1 MKNFLNIIL
10 IVLLTVLTVNLFS
23 NNVKKEGLDISFSTS
38 SYTVPATVVVKAS
51 NNTTEKVSLDACKDV
66 TIRKNGD
73 SIKFSDEFCKKYEN
87 VEVSANSF
95 FDINY
100 QSEYK
105 NFKET
110 GKYDLEVN
118 LASGKKFTS
127 SMNVENRWTFWKLF
141 VTLIYAPIY
150 NLFSWLISVFSGSIG
165 WAIITITVIIRLLLI
180 YPQQKSMVSQ
190 RKLQDLQPK
199 IKKLQEEYKWNQ
211 QLLWQ
216 KLLELYKTEKVNPMW
231 SCGFILIQ
239 LPIIL
244 VLYNVILWVQDTSN
258 EYYLYSFVQLVEKT
272 SNFFWLDLLGTGW
285 TQGLILAVIIALL
298 QFLQIKYSISQN
310 KNTKTTWVVLEK
322 KSGDDKYSQ
331 MMPDPEMMNKFMLYV
346 LPLIVWFA
354 TYGLFAWVWVYW
366 WISTLFILVQQ
377 IIVNKMFKKSS

>member
-1 MKNFLNIIL
+1 
-10 IVLLTVLTVNLFS
+10 
-23 NNVKKEGLDISFSTS
+23 
-38 SYTVPATVVVKAS
+38 
-51 NNTTEKVSLDACKDV
+51 
-66 TIRKNGD
+66 
-73 SIKFSDEFCKKYEN
+73 
-87 VEVSANSF
+87 
-95 FDINY
+95 
-100 QSEYK
+100 
-105 NFKET
+105 
-110 GKYDLEVN
+110 
-118 LASGKKFTS
+118 
-127 SMNVENRWTFWKLF
+127 
-141 VTLIYAPIY
+141 
-150 NLFSWLISVFSGSIG
+150 
-165 WAIITITVIIRLLLI
+165 
-180 YPQQKSMVSQ
+180 MVSQ

-258 EYYLYSFVQLVEKT
+258 EYYLYSFIQLVEKT
-272 SNFFWLDLLGTGW
+272 SNFFWLDLLWVGW
-285 TQGLILAVIIALL
+285 TQGLILAVVIAIL

-310 KNTKTTWVVLEK
+310 KNTKTTGVVLEK
-322 KSGDDKYSQ
+322 KSWDDKYSQ

-377 IIVNKMFKKSS
+377 IIVNKMLKKSS

>member
-1 MKNFLNIIL
+1 MKNFVNIML
-10 IVLLTVLTVNLFS
+10 IVLLTSLTINFFTK
-23 NNVKKEGLDISFSTS
+23 NVKKEGLDIYFSTS

-51 NNTTEKVSLDACKDV
+51 NNTNEKVSLDACKDV

-73 SIKFSDEFCKKYEN
+73 AIKFSDEFCKKYEN
-87 VEVSANSF
+87 VEVSTNSF

-110 GKYDLEVN
+110 WKYDLEAN

-258 EYYLYSFVQLVEKT
+258 EYYLYGFVQLVEKT

-310 KNTKTTWVVLEK
+310 KNTKTTGVVLEK
-322 KSGDDKYSQ
+322 KSWDDKYSQ

-377 IIVNKMFKKSS
+377 IIVNKMLKKSS

>member
-1 MKNFLNIIL
+1 MKNFVNIML
-10 IVLLTVLTVNLFS
+10 IVLLTSLTINFFTK
-23 NNVKKEGLDISFSTS
+23 NVKKEGLDISFSTS

-51 NNTTEKVSLDACKDV
+51 NNTNEKVSLDACKDV

-73 SIKFSDEFCKKYEN
+73 AIKFSDKFCKKYEN
-87 VEVSANSF
+87 VEVSTNSF

-110 GKYDLEVN
+110 WKYDLEAN

-258 EYYLYSFVQLVEKT
+258 EYYLYGFVQLVEKT

-310 KNTKTTWVVLEK
+310 KNTKTTGVVLEK
-322 KSGDDKYSQ
+322 KSWDDKYSQ

-377 IIVNKMFKKSS
+377 IIVNKMLKKSS

>member
-110 GKYDLEVN
+110 WKYDLEVN

-150 NLFSWLISVFSGSIG
+150 NLFSWLISIFSGSIG

-272 SNFFWLDLLGTGW
+272 SNFFWLDLLGSGW
-285 TQGLILAVIIALL
+285 IQGLILAVIIALL

-331 MMPDPEMMNKFMLYV
+331 IMPDPEMMNKFMLYV

-377 IIVNKMFKKSS
+377 IIVNKMLKKSS

>member
-1 MKNFLNIIL
+1 MSS
-10 IVLLTVLTVNLFS
+10 LTFVLTTKTKSFHFFW
-23 NNVKKEGLDISFSTS
+23 ISDLEIAPQ
-38 SYTVPATVVVKAS
+38 TVS
-51 NNTTEKVSLDACKDV
+51 
-66 TIRKNGD
+66 
-73 SIKFSDEFCKKYEN
+73 
-87 VEVSANSF
+87 EV
-95 FDINY
+95 NY
-100 QSEYK
+100 QKYYEI
-105 NFKET
+105 FKQT
-110 GKYDLEVN
+110 WKYSLE
-118 LASGKKFTS
+118 ASLSWDRKFTS
-127 SMNVENRWTFWKLF
+127 DTSIVNKWAISKIF
-141 VTLIYAPIY
+141 VSLVYAPIY
-150 NLFSWLISVFSGSIG
+150 NLFIWLVNIFSGSFW
-165 WAIITITVIIRLLLI
+165 WAIIFVTIIIRLILVW
-180 YPQQKSMVSQ
+180 PQHKSMISQ

-272 SNFFWLDLLGTGW
+272 SNFFWLDLLWVGW
-285 TQGLILAVIIALL
+285 TQGLILAVVIAIL
-298 QFLQIKYSISQN
+298 QFLQIKYSISQD
-310 KNTKTTWVVLEK
+310 KNTKTTGVVLEK
-322 KSGDDKYSQ
+322 KSWDDKYSQ

-377 IIVNKMFKKSS
+377 IIVNKMLKKSS

>member
-1 MKNFLNIIL
+1 MKNFVNIML
-10 IVLLTVLTVNLFS
+10 IVLLTSLTINFFTK
-23 NNVKKEGLDISFSTS
+23 NVKKEGLDISFSTS
-38 SYTVPATVVVKAS
+38 SYTLPATVVVKAS
-51 NNTTEKVSLDACKDV
+51 NNTNEKVSLDACKDV

-73 SIKFSDEFCKKYEN
+73 AIKFSDEFCKKYEN

-110 GKYDLEVN
+110 WKYDLEVN

-127 SMNVENRWTFWKLF
+127 SMNIENRWTFWKLF

-272 SNFFWLDLLGTGW
+272 SNFFWLDLLWVGW
-285 TQGLILAVIIALL
+285 TQGLILAVVIAIL

-310 KNTKTTWVVLEK
+310 TGVVLEK
-322 KSGDDKYSQ
+322 KSWDDKYSQ

-377 IIVNKMFKKSS
+377 IIVNKMLKKSS

>member
-1 MKNFLNIIL
+1 MKNFVNIML
-10 IVLLTVLTVNLFS
+10 IVLLTSLTINFFTK
-23 NNVKKEGLDISFSTS
+23 NVKKEGLDISFSTS

-51 NNTTEKVSLDACKDV
+51 NNTNEKVSLDACKDV

-73 SIKFSDEFCKKYEN
+73 AIKFSDEFCKKYEN

-110 GKYDLEVN
+110 WKYDLEVN
-118 LASGKKFTS
+118 LASEKKFTS

-258 EYYLYSFVQLVEKT
+258 EYYLYSFIQLVEKT
-272 SNFFWLDLLGTGW
+272 SNFFWLDLLWVGW
-285 TQGLILAVIIALL
+285 TQGLILAVVIAIL

-310 KNTKTTWVVLEK
+310 KNTKTTGVVLEK
-322 KSGDDKYSQ
+322 KSWDDKYSQ

-377 IIVNKMFKKSS
+377 IIVNKMLKKSS

>member
-1 MKNFLNIIL
+1 MKNFVNIML
-10 IVLLTVLTVNLFS
+10 IVLLTSLTINFFTK
-23 NNVKKEGLDISFSTS
+23 NVEKEGLDISFSTS

-51 NNTTEKVSLDACKDV
+51 NNTNEKVSLDACKDV

-73 SIKFSDEFCKKYEN
+73 AIKFSDEFCKKYEN

-110 GKYDLEVN
+110 WKYDLEVN

-258 EYYLYSFVQLVEKT
+258 EYYLYSFIQLVEKT
-272 SNFFWLDLLGTGW
+272 SNFFWLDLLWVGW
-285 TQGLILAVIIALL
+285 TQGLILAVVIAIL

-310 KNTKTTWVVLEK
+310 KNTKTTGVVLEK
-322 KSGDDKYSQ
+322 KSWDDKYSQ

-377 IIVNKMFKKSS
+377 IIVNKMLKKSS